1 MNNSILEAKNVSKK
15 YEGKTV
21 LQDISLLAGK
31 GEAIGLVGVNGCG
44 KSTLLRIL
52 SGLSNPSSGQVSCS
66 PAYGWH

>member
-31 GEAIGLVGVNGCG
+31 GEAIGR
-44 KSTLLRIL
+44 KKYAFADPFRSE
-52 SGLSNPSSGQVSCS
+52 
-66 PAYGWH
+66 

>member
-52 SGLSNPSSGQVSCS
+52 SEI
-66 PAYGWH
+66 YGSYVPYGNRQGKQG